1 MLVIDKIQN
10 CTPLKCFF
18 SNARGLLS
26 KIDLLRDLSVTEE
39 LDIIG
44 IVETF
49 LNETILDAEIYLKGY
64 RMYRKDRDS
73 IRNNRGGGVIL
84 YVNEEIVSQEIEYLN
99 SVKCES
105 VWSELVISKSCRLSV
120 GVCYKNP
127 TIEDW
132 ELNNLYSVIQQA
144 SVHQTM
150 IMGDF
155 NFPSIDWQTL
165 EADGRGTEFRD
176 LIIDNCLSQHVL
188 EPTREG
194 NILDLIITSSSDM
207 IDQVVISE
215 HLGKS
220 DHYSLRWKLSYSVD
234 RATVQANRRNF
245 HKAKYVEMQKW
256 LAEIKWLELF
266 NELHVENMWTT
277 FCNTVETAVKLFVP
291 IDSNKSRKFPRWMNR
306 KARRARN
313 VKVNMWKKYAETRT
327 YNDYVEYKI
336 ARNRANR
343 EFKSAKRRFE
353 KRLCNNIK
361 NNPKGFYSYVRSCTS
376 FKATVGPLVD
386 SEGLTVSDNK
396 SMSRILNDYFQSV
409 FTAEAGIENIPDVE
423 PKLAADSGMSD
434 IEVSQPMIE
443 NKLRKLKPGKS
454 PGVDKIASR
463 MMKECASELSFPLS
477 ILFNESVQSG
487 TVPVDWRSANVTAIY
502 KKGPRTQPSNY
513 RPISL
518 TSHVCKVFE
527 SVIRDQIVIH
537 LSKFKLI
544 GDSQH
549 GFVTK
554 RSCLTNLL
562 EFLDFVTNYVDK
574 GLAVD
579 VIFLDF
585 QKAFDKVPHQRLMKI
600 VESMGIS
607 GNLLNWIR
615 SWLTDRKQRVVL
627 GGECSE
633 WVAVT
638 SGVPQGSVLGP
649 LLFLIYINN
658 LENSLDANI
667 LKFADDTKIFNVINN
682 REDAAKLQN
691 ELYTLF
697 GWFQCWLM
705 LFNIEKCMTM
715 HFGLRNICAD
725 YEINGVQLKN
735 VNEEKD
741 LGVIIQN
748 NLKWNVQ
755 CAQAVNKASRV
766 LGMVKRTFNCLD
778 IDMFKT
784 LYCSLV
790 RPHLEFCVQA
800 WSPHL
805 KKDRDLIE
813 RVQRTATK
821 LVKSLTNEPYEVR
834 LRMLGLTTLE
844 TRRLRGDLIETFK
857 ILRGFENVDASRY
870 FIRAHSVTRGHEL
883 KLVKPACRLDCRKF
897 FFSHRV
903 VDTWNGLPNEVVTC
917 SSVNAFK
924 NSLDKH

>member
-1 MLVIDKIQN
+1 MH
-10 CTPLKCFF
+10 
-18 SNARGLLS
+18 
-26 KIDLLRDLSVTEE
+26 
-39 LDIIG
+39 
-44 IVETF
+44 
-49 LNETILDAEIYLKGY
+49 
-64 RMYRKDRDS
+64 
-73 IRNNRGGGVIL
+73 
-84 YVNEEIVSQEIEYLN
+84 
-99 SVKCES
+99 
-105 VWSELVISKSCRLSV
+105 SC
-120 GVCYKNP
+120 
-127 TIEDW
+127 
-132 ELNNLYSVIQQA
+132 
-144 SVHQTM
+144 
-150 IMGDF
+150 
-155 NFPSIDWQTL
+155 
-165 EADGRGTEFRD
+165 
-176 LIIDNCLSQHVL
+176 
-188 EPTREG
+188 
-194 NILDLIITSSSDM
+194 
-207 IDQVVISE
+207 
-215 HLGKS
+215 
-220 DHYSLRWKLSYSVD
+220 
-234 RATVQANRRNF
+234 
-245 HKAKYVEMQKW
+245 
-256 LAEIKWLELF
+256 
-266 NELHVENMWTT
+266 
-277 FCNTVETAVKLFVP
+277 
-291 IDSNKSRKFPRWMNR
+291 
-306 KARRARN
+306 
-313 VKVNMWKKYAETRT
+313 
-327 YNDYVEYKI
+327 
-336 ARNRANR
+336 
-343 EFKSAKRRFE
+343 
-353 KRLCNNIK
+353 
-361 NNPKGFYSYVRSCTS
+361 
-376 FKATVGPLVD
+376 TVGPLVD

-463 MMKECASELSFPLS
+463 MMKECASELSLPLS
-477 ILFNESVQSG
+477 VLFNESVQSG

-691 ELYTLF
+691 DLYTLF
-697 GWFQCWLM
+697 GWSQCWLM

-766 LGMVKRTFNCLD
+766 LGMVKRTFHCVD

-784 LYCSLV
+784 LYCSIWNFVFKLG
-790 RPHLEFCVQA
+790 RP
-800 WSPHL
+800 
-805 KKDRDLIE
+805 
-813 RVQRTATK
+813 T
-821 LVKSLTNEPYEVR
+821 
-834 LRMLGLTTLE
+834 
-844 TRRLRGDLIETFK
+844 
-857 ILRGFENVDASRY
+857 
-870 FIRAHSVTRGHEL
+870 
-883 KLVKPACRLDCRKF
+883 
-897 FFSHRV
+897 
-903 VDTWNGLPNEVVTC
+903 
-917 SSVNAFK
+917 
-924 NSLDKH
+924 